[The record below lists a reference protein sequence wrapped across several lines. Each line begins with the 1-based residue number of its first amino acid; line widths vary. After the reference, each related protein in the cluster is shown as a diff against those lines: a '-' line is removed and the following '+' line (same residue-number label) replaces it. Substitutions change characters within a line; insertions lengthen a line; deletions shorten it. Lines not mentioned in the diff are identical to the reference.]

1 MSPAVITAQT
11 KASHGLAFLL
21 SGGRVGWG
29 QDQGWLPVSLSLGP
43 GWRPRSYTWSEW
55 WECVVQFFRTL
66 NRGTGGCGAASGGG
80 ETAKREASLML
91 ASCRSGA

>member
-43 GWRPRSYTWSEW
+43 GWRPEPYTWSE
-55 WECVVQFFRTL
+55 CYGYVVQFYQMIS
-66 NRGTGGCGAASGGG
+66 RGGLGWLMAVNVAVAPPAGVGRQ
-80 ETAKREASLML
+80 KRERRA
-91 ASCRSGA
+91 